1 MDKLQPLIKHRYW
14 IIFSFAV
21 IFVIV
26 GWWLASGAIAT
37 ATETRRKSV
46 EDSFTK
52 AAQGKNDPNAAWV
65 KVAQDQ
71 NAVDEKSK
79 LSAAKMLWERQQK
92 ARTWPESL
100 AKDFQSVP
108 FQGEVK
114 EVQTRRKWK
123 RVYKTQIESLLEI
136 VKPYQAKT
144 KEGVVVVSVN
154 SIDHKPFGKWK
165 YQDPVSAE
173 IWTCQEDIWLMQ
185 SLLTSIARVN
195 GEAKRITEA
204 NVRKIN
210 RLSLRGGDPAATPS
224 AAGGGG
230 GGMMGSMGGGDMTM
244 GGGLMA
250 GNGMGMSSM
259 GGGGSGGG
267 AGAASYPGK
276 EFEGNSG
283 SDILAEEFG
292 AVAGAGGMGGMGDGS
307 MGSSM
312 MGSMMGGDSGGAPAE
327 APVEE
332 DRYVD
337 EVEGQYKTRAFLLDV
352 IVRDDQLPNL
362 LASLT
367 NSDFPVEIRRVEVLS
382 GVVSTGGANAGSGGG
397 SMSMMGGSP
406 GMNLGG
412 GGGGGGGGG
421 DDGDMASGMGMGM
434 GSSGSSGM
442 SGGLDMG
449 DTGMG
454 MGGMGMGGMGMSGM
468 GMGGMGLGG
477 PGAAGGD
484 PVAIALADPLLV
496 TVKIGGL
503 MTLYQSLAETNAQE
517 ETEKAAE
524 TEQSSSAPPDP
535 ADLTSTEPDAEMSGD
550 AAATDTAP
558 AEGAADAT
566 NAGSTEAP
574 AEQSASDAVEKPADG
589 EEKATNGDESK
600 SSETTDGEPQ
610 QTGDQ
615 PAGSTGES
623 TSDSP
628 PTEEKSGSEGAPSD
642 APPTEGSDAPSGE
655 SPK

>member
-26 GWWLASGAIAT
+26 GWWLASGAIAS
-37 ATETRRKSV
+37 ATEARRKSV
-46 EDSFTK
+46 EDSFSK
-52 AAQGKNDPNAAWV
+52 AAQGKNEPNAAWV
-65 KVAQDQ
+65 KVAQEQ
-71 NAVDEKSK
+71 NAIDEKSK
-79 LSAAKMLWERQQK
+79 MDAARMLWERQQK

-100 AKDFQSVP
+100 AKDFQNVP

-123 RVYKTQIESLLEI
+123 RVYRDQIESLLEI
-136 VKPYQAKT
+136 VKPYEAKT
-144 KEGVVVVSVN
+144 KEGLVVVSLN

-165 YQDPVSAE
+165 YQNPVSAE

-210 RLSLRGGDPAATPS
+210 RLSLRGGDPAASPS
-224 AAGGGG
+224 SAGGG
-230 GGMMGSMGGGDMTM
+230 GGMMGGMSGGDMTM
-244 GGGLMA
+244 GGGGLMA
-250 GNGMGMSSM
+250 GNGMGMSTM
-259 GGGGSGGG
+259 GGGSGGG

-292 AVAGAGGMGGMGDGS
+292 PVAGAGGGMGGMEAA
-307 MGSSM
+307 M
-312 MGSMMGGDSGGAPAE
+312 MGSGMMKGRGMRGSDGAAE
-327 APVEE
+327 TAPVDEN
-332 DRYVD
+332 RYVD
-337 EVEGQYKTRAFLLDV
+337 LVEGQYKTRAFLLDV

-382 GVVSTGGANAGSGGG
+382 GVVSTGGANTGSGGAG
-397 SMSMMGGSP
+397 MSMMGGSP

-412 GGGGGGGGG
+412 GGGGGGGFGG
-421 DDGDMASGMGMGM
+421 EDMSDGMGMGYP
-434 GSSGSSGM
+434 GSSGM

-449 DTGMG
+449 DTG
-454 MGGMGMGGMGMSGM
+454 GMGMSGM
-468 GMGGMGLGG
+468 GMSGLGMGGLGMGGLGMGGMGM
-477 PGAAGGD
+477 GAAGSAGGD
-484 PVAIALADPLLV
+484 PMAIALADPLLV

-503 MTLYQSLAETNAQE
+503 MTLYQSLEETNAQE

-524 TEQSSSAPPDP
+524 TEQSTSPPADP
-535 ADLTSTEPDAEMSGD
+535 EDLTSSESDDEMSDEMSGEVTSGE
-550 AAATDTAP
+550 AAP
-558 AEGAADAT
+558 AEGSADST
-566 NAGSTEAP
+566 NVGSTEAP
-574 AEQSASDAVEKPADG
+574 VEQPASEA
-589 EEKATNGDESK
+589 
-600 SSETTDGEPQ
+600 TDGETK
-610 QTGDQ
+610 QTADQ
-615 PAGSTGES
+615 PAGSTGDS
-623 TSDSP
+623 ASDSSS
-628 PTEEKSGSEGAPSD
+628 TDQKSGSEGASSD
-642 APPTEGSDAPSGE
+642 APPADGSESPSGE
-655 SPK
+655 SPQ